1 MKKKILI
8 VGGVAGGASA
18 AARLRRLDEHADI
31 ILFERDGYISFANC
45 GLPYYIGETIQER
58 SKLMVQTPEGMKTRF
73 NLDVRTHSE
82 VIRVDP
88 ERKRVEVRSADKGIY
103 EESYDFLILSPGAKP
118 MKPPI
123 PGIESGLIY
132 TLRNIPDT
140 DRIKAH
146 VDQQNVKSAIVVGG
160 GFIGVE
166 MAENLRQR
174 GLEVALVEA
183 APHVLAPFDTEMV
196 AFAEKELEDHGVVL
210 YLGDGVRTF
219 RERDQGIEVM
229 LDSGTAL
236 PADMVILA
244 IGVTPDTG
252 FLKDSGIGLGPRG
265 HIQVNEYMQTN
276 KEGVY
281 AVGDAVEVT
290 DYVNGNVTAIP
301 LAGPANKQ
309 GRIAADHIC
318 GLESAYKGTQGTAII
333 KIFGLTGASIGNNER
348 ALQRLGI
355 PYHVLYVHPNSH
367 AAYYPGAAPIAI
379 KLLFNGQGKLLGAQ
393 AFGSEGVD
401 KRMDVISTVQRL
413 GGTVYD
419 LAELELSYAPPF
431 SSAKDPVNMAG
442 YLAGN
447 ILDGLAE
454 VVTYKDVDQRT
465 EGEQIVLD
473 VRTKAEYDKGHI
485 EGAVHIP
492 VDELRSRMQE
502 LDKEKEIYAYCA
514 VGVRGHV
521 ASRILS
527 QHGYRVKNV
536 TGGYRTYAMSRYA
549 AGQRGR

>member
-58 SKLMVQTPEGMKTRF
+58 SKLMVQTPEGMKARF
-73 NLDVRTHSE
+73 NLDIRTHSE

-88 ERKRVEVRSADKGIY
+88 ERKRVEVRSTDKGIY

-123 PGIESGLIY
+123 PGMESGLIY

-196 AFAEKELEDHGVVL
+196 AFAEKELEDHGVLL
-210 YLGDGVRTF
+210 YLGDGVKEF
-219 RERDQGIEVM
+219 REHDQGIEVL

-236 PADMVILA
+236 SADMVILA

-265 HIQVNEYMQTN
+265 HIQVNGHMQTN

-281 AVGDAVEVT
+281 AVGDAVEVN

-333 KIFGLTGASIGNNER
+333 KIFGLTGASTGNNER

-492 VDELRSRMQE
+492 VDELRSRMHE
-502 LDKEKEIYAYCA
+502 LDKDQEIYAYCA

-521 ASRILS
+521 ASRILT

-536 TGGYRTYAMSRYA
+536 TGGYRTYAMSQYA